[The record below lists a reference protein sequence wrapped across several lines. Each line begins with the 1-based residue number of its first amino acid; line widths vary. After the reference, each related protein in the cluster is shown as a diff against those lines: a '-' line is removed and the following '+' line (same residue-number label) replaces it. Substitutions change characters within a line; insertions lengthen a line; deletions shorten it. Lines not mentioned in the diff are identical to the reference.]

1 MVPTVGY
8 GDSMLTPD
16 MRACHERL
24 DRVYFIMCRPA
35 CDAIRSGER
44 RAFAPDLP
52 PRPCMCCF
60 ECDHFGWVSKQGTQ
74 VKAQLRVLCKCLAA
88 HTWLA

>member
-1 MVPTVGY
+1 MKGWTESISSCVVQHA
-8 GDSMLTPD
+8 
-16 MRACHERL
+16 MRSAL
-24 DRVYFIMCRPA
+24 VK
-35 CDAIRSGER
+35 R